1 MWFIIHWPATAS
13 DKPSYSYLQVKQM
26 KELSGGYNMVGLSQ
40 GNLVVRG
47 VIELCDGGP
56 PVKNYISLGGPH
68 AGIATVP
75 TCGSGILCQI
85 IDKLLKSKIYSDYI
99 QDNLAPSGYLKFPN
113 EIPEY
118 LKKCKCLPK
127 LNNEHPDQRNQIYKE
142 RFSSLQNLV
151 LIMFKNDSVLTPK
164 ETSWFGYYPD
174 GVFKPVIPSQQTPLY
189 TEDWIGLK
197 ALDDAG
203 KVKYIAVEGGH
214 QEISID
220 DMKKYVVPYLTAQA
234 PGSKKDDDHVGVG
247 AHRAVMV
254 MLQGIGDQCSN
265 GGVKHFTENLASF
278 SGSKGYCVEVGDGTW
293 DSWFKS
299 LDEQTRIVCDKVK
312 EMEELSGGYNIVGL
326 SQGNLIGRGVIEYC
340 EGGPPVRNFI
350 SLGGPHAGTASVPL
364 CGSGILCKIA
374 NNLIK
379 SEIYSD
385 YIQDHL
391 APSGYLKFP
400 NDIPNYLKKCKFLP
414 KLNNELPDQ
423 RNSSYKER
431 LSSLK
436 NLVLIMF
443 QNDTVLIPKETAW
456 FGYYPDGAFNPVIPP
471 QQTPLYSE
479 DWIGLKALDGAGRVK
494 YISVAGGHLK
504 ISIDDMKKHVV
515 PYLTSRALNRNRK
528 QMNRLESEA
537 SSEVVY
543 EYDGSASFKWP
554 SSVKCFFEELIGVS
568 DDKSLYQP

>member
-1 MWFIIHWPATAS
+1 MAFHSLPISFFSIFVFLPVSLSIPFI
-13 DKPSYSYLQVKQM
+13 
-26 KELSGGYNMVGLSQ
+26 
-40 GNLVVRG
+40 
-47 VIELCDGGP
+47 
-56 PVKNYISLGGPH
+56 
-68 AGIATVP
+68 
-75 TCGSGILCQI
+75 
-85 IDKLLKSKIYSDYI
+85 
-99 QDNLAPSGYLKFPN
+99 
-113 EIPEY
+113 
-118 LKKCKCLPK
+118 
-127 LNNEHPDQRNQIYKE
+127 
-142 RFSSLQNLV
+142 V
-151 LIMFKNDSVLTPK
+151 L
-164 ETSWFGYYPD
+164 
-174 GVFKPVIPSQQTPLY
+174 
-189 TEDWIGLK
+189 
-197 ALDDAG
+197 
-203 KVKYIAVEGGH
+203 H
-214 QEISID
+214 
-220 DMKKYVVPYLTAQA
+220 
-234 PGSKKDDDHVGVG
+234 
-247 AHRAVMV
+247 
-254 MLQGIGDQCSN
+254 GIGDQCSN

-293 DSWFKS
+293 DSWFKP

-326 SQGNLIGRGVIEYC
+326 SQGNLIGRGVIEHC

-374 NNLIK
+374 DNLIK
-379 SEIYSD
+379 LEIYSD

-423 RNSSYKER
+423 RNSTYKER
-431 LSSLK
+431 FSSLQ

-504 ISIDDMKKHVV
+504 ISIDDMKKYVV
-515 PYLTSRALNRNRK
+515 PYLTSQSPGKQSLEKQRNSINHRAELNSNRK

-554 SSVKCFFEELIGVS
+554 SSVKSFFEELIGFS
-568 DDKSLYQP
+568 DDKSLSQP